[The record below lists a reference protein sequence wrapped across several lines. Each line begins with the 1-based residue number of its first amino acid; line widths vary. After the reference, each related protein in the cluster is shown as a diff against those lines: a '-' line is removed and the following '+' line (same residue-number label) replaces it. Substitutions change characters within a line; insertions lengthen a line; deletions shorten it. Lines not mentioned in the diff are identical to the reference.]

1 VVSSSNPIKKIKREG
16 EKVKHNENFHYD
28 DYVLNC
34 KAHIYPRM
42 GITEFEEEIYSGPV
56 IRECVK
62 YIGENYWKHDG
73 SINGNVLIE
82 AKKYLFNS
90 IVEYTKSIDDR
101 INLFLIE
108 MRLIFDTNVVIIKQA
123 LKNKNIEI

>member
-1 VVSSSNPIKKIKREG
+1 MLFRS
-16 EKVKHNENFHYD
+16 
-28 DYVLNC
+28 
-34 KAHIYPRM
+34 
-42 GITEFEEEIYSGPV
+42 
-56 IRECVK
+56 K